1 MQAAKPA
8 REDMVLGH
16 GVQKTAGSH
25 IKAND
30 AGKYSAE
37 QRNAQNNQT
46 GLAEDQTGRI
56 KGGERRKAGKA
67 FGQGIF
73 GAIGNIRHPTG
84 IAFGQDCGRDG
95 IEDDIK
101 SAAEQEGYTLI
112 GR

>member
-1 MQAAKPA
+1 
-8 REDMVLGH
+8 MVLGH

-67 FGQGIF
+67 FG
-73 GAIGNIRHPTG
+73 
-84 IAFGQDCGRDG
+84 
-95 IEDDIK
+95 
-101 SAAEQEGYTLI
+101 
-112 GR
+112 